1 MSWSCYNGILD
12 ADESDLDCGGSC
24 STKCRYN
31 QKCNSN
37 EDCDAEYSC
46 VENVCASTC
55 GSQKRVLT
63 SSKADT
69 PDIRD
74 HARFN
79 RLCNG
84 DNRQCALRGEEGS
97 GEGVPRGKLWCVRCL
112 DQTGHSILLQAK
124 HSLVAILMHHTRY
137 APPTPLNWGRTYSRM
152 RLSSAL
158 RPRPRRPCT
167 AHDTQYCCLMYSL
180 GRVYSMHQRQNAKG
194 TLVDGGVA
202 NISLGRSVHDV
213 SNLET
218 LHGLILAHEPE
229 TRTAHLADATTAVG
243 ASDGIHVAST
253 LLGTT
258 VVSTEG

>member
-1 MSWSCYNGILD
+1 MALQEEPGSWSCYNGILD
-12 ADESDLDCGGSC
+12 ADESDWDCGGSC

-124 HSLVAILMHHTRY
+124 HSLVAILTHYTRY

-158 RPRPRRPCT
+158 RPRTIRPCT

-180 GRVYSMHQRQNAKG
+180 GRVYSRPSAPTRKSNARRQRRREYLSAKKRPRCFSPGNA
-194 TLVDGGVA
+194 
-202 NISLGRSVHDV
+202 SRPYPMRSFPV
-213 SNLET
+213 S
-218 LHGLILAHEPE
+218 P
-229 TRTAHLADATTAVG
+229 
-243 ASDGIHVAST
+243 AST
-253 LLGTT
+253 LPTQRPQWVQRTGFT
-258 VVSTEG
+258 